1 MWARAGLRAYARSR
15 CHMNSASAN
24 ISAPVPKW
32 DFAGIAEA
40 AERAAAA
47 PFAAKR
53 MPGKRDRGKRSRP
66 QFVRW

>member
-1 MWARAGLRAYARSR
+1 MSADRRKALIGRLVIGDRRSAVSTR
-15 CHMNSASAN
+15 
-24 ISAPVPKW
+24 